1 MKQLALECD
10 LVLVVGS
17 TTSSNSNRLREI
29 AERSGVE
36 SYLID
41 GSNDIKL
48 EWFEGKNSIG
58 LTSGASAPE
67 HLVQEVMSFIGS
79 HFDLEKDVD
88 SEREDE
94 GVYFNLPKKIKAF
107 GTSQ

>member
-1 MKQLALECD
+1 M
-10 LVLVVGS
+10 
-17 TTSSNSNRLREI
+17 
-29 AERSGVE
+29 
-36 SYLID
+36 
-41 GSNDIKL
+41 
-48 EWFEGKNSIG
+48 
-58 LTSGASAPE
+58 

>member
-41 GSNDIKL
+41 GSKDIKL

-67 HLVQEVMSFIGS
+67 HLVQEVMSFIDS

-88 SEREDE
+88 S
-94 GVYFNLPKKIKAF
+94 
-107 GTSQ
+107 